1 MTTTPPNASIPLQVH
16 ETPAISRRTSQWKY
30 LTGQL
35 DLARLAVMED
45 LRSIPVVP
53 LKFLF
58 DHVLPPLPSTLD
70 LHKLQASLRSENVA
84 QENGWR
90 GFEIPPKGSEKQ
102 ESVVFQPLVRV
113 FNDVLKLAKR
123 DKTLSP
129 VLRMRHSPNSAPF
142 SKRANSSKP
151 DGFLELLE
159 RKSVDTEV
167 GKSNWEDIPV
177 SMEFK
182 KSDSDAEN
190 HDVSLVFVCLD
201 LLYPYSMH
209 LSRIEPRSSGAY
221 TI

>member
-1 MTTTPPNASIPLQVH
+1 MATTPPNALTSVQVH
-16 ETPAISRRTSQWKY
+16 ETPAIPRCNSQWKY
-30 LTGQL
+30 LSGQL

-45 LRSIPVVP
+45 LRAIPVVS

-58 DHVLPPLPSTLD
+58 DHVLPPLPSTLE
-70 LHKLQASLRSENVA
+70 LHKLHASLRSENVV
-84 QENGWR
+84 QENGWL
-90 GFEIPPKGSEKQ
+90 GFETPPT
-102 ESVVFQPLVRV
+102 ESQKREDLIFEPLISVFDAMLELV
-113 FNDVLKLAKR
+113 KR

-129 VLRMRHSPNSAPF
+129 VLKMRHTPNSAPF
-142 SKRANSSKP
+142 SKRANGSRP

-159 RKSVDTEV
+159 RKSVDTEI

-182 KSDSDAEN
+182 KSDSYGEKC
-190 HDVSLVFVCLD
+190 DVSPMFICLD

-209 LSRIEPRSSGAY
+209 ISRIKPRSSGAY

>member
-1 MTTTPPNASIPLQVH
+1 MTTTPMPPNASNPVQAH
-16 ETPAISRRTSQWKY
+16 ETPAIPRRTSQWKY

-58 DHVLPPLPSTLD
+58 DHVLPPLPSTLE
-70 LHKLQASLRSENVA
+70 LRRLQASLRSENVA
-84 QENGWR
+84 RENGWR
-90 GFEIPPKGSEKQ
+90 GFETPPKGSEGQ

-113 FNDVLKLAKR
+113 FNDVLRLAKP
-123 DKTLSP
+123 DNNLSP
-129 VLRMRHSPNSAPF
+129 VLQMRHTPHSAPF
-142 SKRANSSKP
+142 SKRANSSRP

-182 KSDSDAEN
+182 KSDSDAES
-190 HDVSLVFVCLD
+190 HDVCLVFVCLD
-201 LLYPYSMH
+201 LLY
-209 LSRIEPRSSGAY
+209 
-221 TI
+221 